1 MLDVVDVGTD
11 ASAEHFAYVVGNI
24 AAVDV
29 ENIHSGSFV
38 PVRSSSFQEDQQY
51 LIQCHFH
58 SVKKFDCCCFYWTHF
73 GLDWNYFGL
82 DWNCMVGVES
92 NLTVRL
98 PKMMQL
104 LTIVMRMV
112 SGR

>member
-11 ASAEHFAYVVGNI
+11 ASAERFAYVAGNI

-29 ENIHSGSFV
+29 ENIDSGSFV

-51 LIQCHFH
+51 LMQYHFH
-58 SVKKFDCCCFYWTHF
+58 LVKRFDCCCFYWTH
-73 GLDWNYFGL
+73 FGL